1 MSLSFSISGPAI
13 ADLQRVRSKLHDLSE
28 LVTQLGEMQH
38 QMTMEDYGAQVSP
51 DGAGWVGGPN
61 YHGLVETGAMM
72 GGITLSTGG
81 NTATI
86 TASDAKSPWHN
97 FGTSRGIP
105 PRPFIGIGARH
116 ESKLKETAEQ
126 WLQTILG

>member
-1 MSLSFSISGPAI
+1 MSLSFSISGPAV
-13 ADLQRVRSKLHDLSE
+13 ADLQRARSKLHDLSE

-38 QMTMEDYGAQVSP
+38 QMTMEDYGSQVSP
-51 DGAGWVGGPN
+51 DGAGWAGGPS

-72 GGITLSTGG
+72 GGITLSAGG